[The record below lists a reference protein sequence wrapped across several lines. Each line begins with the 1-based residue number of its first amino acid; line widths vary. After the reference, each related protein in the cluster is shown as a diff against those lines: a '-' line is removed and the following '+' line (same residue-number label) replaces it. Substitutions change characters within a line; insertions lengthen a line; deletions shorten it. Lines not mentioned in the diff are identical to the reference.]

1 MASQKIEDL
10 KLLIKND
17 RRIWAGSIFLVIIG
31 GVWLVTNSKGR
42 GYVQQ
47 SPPRVV
53 QGQQQAGNA
62 SLGGADIYKDL
73 IATFQNQIE
82 QADVERKQST
92 AKLDRLIYNTQ
103 ADKAK
108 FTGIFEQIIEQ
119 MDQTRSEM
127 NNMRSQLEN
136 VNSQGTT
143 VGLNTGVPEVGGD
156 EAVPFGFEPVV
167 EEPKYV
173 APQEIRAAVISPGDA
188 VKLKL
193 LTGVAAPVDGT
204 PYPVVFQF
212 DGPVLGPDGTN
223 LDLGDA
229 RLIAAAQGSE
239 SDSRVLF
246 RLTDLAFTHPDGR
259 RSVVKVDGW
268 IVGEDGVRGMK
279 GTLVDKLG
287 QVIATTAGVS
297 FAAALTE
304 SLDSSNSDVTI
315 NNNGPGLTAVDGN
328 SLNRAT
334 ASAIT
339 DASNRIGQALLDRYE
354 KLVPVVEVL
363 SGREVAAV
371 FARTTEIMILDDEE
385 AEYAAVD

>member
-1 MASQKIEDL
+1 MSNQKFEDI
-10 KLLIKND
+10 KLILKND
-17 RRIWAGSIFLVIIG
+17 RRVWAAAIFLVVIG
-31 GVWLVTNSKGR
+31 GIWLMTNSQER
-42 GYVQQ
+42 GYVR
-47 SPPRVV
+47 PTRIV
-53 QGQQQAGNA
+53 QGQQQAGQP

-82 QADVERKQST
+82 QAEVERKQSS

-119 MDQTRSEM
+119 MDQTRNEM
-127 NNMRSQLEN
+127 NNIRSQIEN
-136 VNSQGTT
+136 VRNERTST
-143 VGLNTGVPEVGGD
+143 LNTGVPDIVVD
-156 EAVPFGFEPVV
+156 EPVPFGFEPVV
-167 EEPKYV
+167 EEPV
-173 APQEIRAAVISPGDA
+173 ITPPREIRAAVISPGDS
-188 VKLKL
+188 VKLRL

-204 PYPVVFQF
+204 PYPVVFQL
-212 DGPVLGPDGTN
+212 DGPISGPDGTN

-246 RLTDLAFTHPDGR
+246 RLTDLAFTHKDGR

-268 IVGEDGVRGMK
+268 VVGEDGVRGMR

-304 SLDSSNSDVTI
+304 SITVQNQDINVDNIGSNGVRIDSNDLD
-315 NNNGPGLTAVDGN
+315 
-328 SLNRAT
+328 RAT
-334 ASAIT
+334 ASAVT

-354 KLVPVVEVL
+354 KLVPVVEIL

-371 FARTTEIMILDDEE
+371 FARSTEVMIIEDDES
-385 AEYAAVD
+385 EYASLD

>member
-1 MASQKIEDL
+1 MANQKIEDL
-10 KLLIKND
+10 KLLLKND
-17 RRIWAGSIFLVIIG
+17 RRIWAGAIFLTVIG
-31 GVWLVTNSKGR
+31 GVWLATNSKGR
-42 GYVQQ
+42 GYVQA
-47 SPPRVV
+47 PRQVV
-53 QGQQQAGNA
+53 QGQQQAGNP

-82 QADVERKQST
+82 QAEVERKQSA

-127 NNMRSQLEN
+127 NTMRSQLEN
-136 VNSQGTT
+136 ANSKGGTAD
-143 VGLNTGVPEVGGD
+143 LNTGVPDISAD

-167 EEPKYV
+167 EEPAYV
-173 APQEIRAAVISPGDA
+173 APEEIRAAVISPGDS

-204 PYPVVFQF
+204 PYPVVFQL
-212 DGPVLGPDGTN
+212 DGPISGPDGTT

-246 RLTDLAFTHPDGR
+246 RLTDLAFTHSDGR

-287 QVIATTAGVS
+287 QIIATTAGVS

-304 SLDSSNSDVTI
+304 SIDSNNSQVVVNNNAPGTGVALDS
-315 NNNGPGLTAVDGN
+315 N

-334 ASAIT
+334 ASAVT

-371 FARTTEIMILDDEE
+371 FARSTEVMIIEDEE